1 MIKLIDLGNPLTLKL
16 KRMKQISHW
25 LNPLAILTVAA
36 IAWADPAPAR
46 EPNPRIISN
55 LNQDV
60 ESIEIYVP
68 PPERGRNG
76 FCSYFL
82 KPAIDAIVG
91 SQKQKWGILVESLDD
106 RAVIYSHNA
115 DKYFIPASNIKLLT
129 TAAALQKLDPGTPIR
144 SKSLR
149 DWVRVT
155 NLRSNNGYADTLLRY
170 IGGSQAVKQALM
182 PLGVNPNSYRMA
194 DGSGLSRQNTAT
206 PRALVETLRAMH
218 SAPGREVF
226 HASLPVAGVSGTLR
240 NRLRRTPAQGMVY
253 AKTGTLRGVRALS
266 GYMNHPDYGTLVF
279 SIMVNQ
285 PNQSGR
291 TLVKGIDEIVL
302 RLSMLIPCQ

>member
-1 MIKLIDLGNPLTLKL
+1 MKLIDLGNPLTPKL
-16 KRMKQISHW
+16 KRMKQISDW

-36 IAWADPAPAR
+36 IAWANPAPAR

-55 LNQDV
+55 SAQDA

-68 PPERGRNG
+68 PPERGKNG

-82 KPAIDAIVG
+82 KPAIDVIVG
-91 SQKQKWGILVESLDD
+91 SQKQKWGILVESLDH
-106 RAVIYSHNA
+106 RTVIYSHNA

-206 PRALVETLRAMH
+206 PRALVETLRAMY